1 MLKTVDHFISSSLKE
16 YLNYKCLTDLRAF
29 TTVTGDFFQYSPKW
43 AGKSALGS
51 SYAGWVYD
59 NSIAGATIP
68 TYLPGVSGAIP
79 DYRNGRFII
88 PTGINYT
95 GIKAVFSVN
104 EVNFYISSSSES
116 KLIFETKYQQ
126 NPDRKSATSYFPPDS
141 VVAPCVFIKNFNS
154 KNKEHC
160 FGGEVQSIFNFKL
173 IAMAKSESQLLG
185 IQKIIRDS
193 YSEIFPL
200 LDESVLDQYN
210 NLRSPTWNYED
221 QLSVVDDYCFIENAT
236 FQIQETDLFTDDNPH
251 LFVGVGNIDV
261 CYYSNPRMT
270 PPTDVFFLQ
279 LENNILGEI
288 GFLQLEDNSY
298 IKITL

>member
-1 MLKTVDHFISSSLKE
+1 MIKTVDHYVSSSLKE

-29 TTVTGDFFQYSPKW
+29 KTVTGDLYQYSPKW

-59 NSIAGATIP
+59 SSVSGAVIP
-68 TYLPGVSGAIP
+68 VGISGVSGAIP

-88 PTGINYT
+88 PTGTNYT
-95 GIKAVFSVN
+95 GLKSVFSVN
-104 EVNFYISSSSES
+104 EINFYISSSSES
-116 KLIFETKYQQ
+116 KLIFETKYEQ
-126 NPDRKSATSYFPPDS
+126 NPDRRKPTSYIPPDS

-160 FGGEVQSIFNFKL
+160 FGGEVETKWNFKL
-173 IAMAKSESQLLG
+173 IAMAQSESQLLG
-185 IQKIIRDS
+185 IQKIVRDS

-200 LDESVLDQYN
+200 LTTSVLNQYN
-210 NLRSPTWNYED
+210 NLKTASWGYADELNYI
-221 QLSVVDDYCFIENAT
+221 QDYFFIENST

-261 CYYSNPRMT
+261 CYYSNPRALSRPAST
-270 PPTDVFFLQ
+270 ELTL
-279 LENNILGEI
+279 
-288 GFLQLEDNSY
+288 LQLEDDSY
-298 IKITL
+298 IEITP